1 MPKARAGR
9 SVAPVSVLHELAKIM
24 LNARGG
30 GWKGGFVK
38 RERKEKKKKKKEKK
52 REKTKARGQVLCS
65 DFPLEFRL

>member
-24 LNARGG
+24 LNARGE

-38 RERKEKKKKKKEKK
+38 RERKEKEEEEEGEEEGEDKGT
-52 REKTKARGQVLCS
+52 RPSPMQ
-65 DFPLEFRL
+65 RLPS

>member
-1 MPKARAGR
+1 MESAVPKARAGR

-38 RERKEKKKKKKEKK
+38 RERKEKEKEEEGEDKGT
-52 REKTKARGQVLCS
+52 RPSSMQ
-65 DFPLEFRL
+65 RLPS